1 LILVVCALLAELRGL
16 PPRKD
21 VEVFSCGVGPVE
33 AASSVA
39 RKLARDSYDSVVN
52 AGIAGAFPGVARVGD
67 ALVVGEE
74 IMADFGLE
82 GGGEFALPD
91 GAQITDRAFADAGLL
106 ARCSGLGLS
115 TVRGLTVSAVTTTRA
130 TGERFAR
137 TYAPGVE
144 SMEGFAVLRS
154 SCAASRTTWATAP
167 KARGIFAPARARRS
181 AHSKRFWMRSG
192 RAGSDLRRTA
202 FPGLFALPER
212 YVHLRG
218 LDQRFARRRAAGHG
232 GARRRRSAERSG
244 A

>member
-144 SMEGFAVLRS
+144 SMEGFAVLR
-154 SCAASRTTWATAP
+154 ASELAGVPALEL
-167 KARGIFAPARARRS
+167 RGISNYVGDRAES
-181 AHSKRFWMRSG
+181 AWDF
-192 RAGSDLRRTA
+192 RAGSRATV
-202 FPGLFALPER
+202 GALETI
-212 YVHLRG
+212 
-218 LDQRFARRRAAGHG
+218 LDALGSSR
-232 GARRRRSAERSG
+232 E
-244 A
+244 